1 MKIYRQKAQEP
12 KYQLGQVV
20 FYLEE
25 GDNDIRFSPFV
36 VRTIFINFGGSVSYG
51 LMPVAI
57 KEGKPVIDTFRNN
70 RERIQERYLMSDK
83 TEVVSYTQK
92 VAKRLRERLMKRVL
106 KIREEAATLASFTNF
121 EVEENEEE

>member
-51 LMPVAI
+51 LMPVTI
-57 KEGKPVIDTFRNN
+57 KDGKPVIDTFRNN

>member
-57 KEGKPVIDTFRNN
+57 KDGKPVIDTFRNN

>member
-57 KEGKPVIDTFRNN
+57 KDGKPVIDTFRNN

-83 TEVVSYTQK
+83 TEVASYTQK